1 MARKKETF
9 FLSKSI
15 LLCHLPSPGLLRK
28 LGSGDFPY
36 FLHGAYC
43 PNTENVLVFP
53 IFLLYIWLY
62 FIECPLGLHFKQFHK
77 SVEKTY

>member
-1 MARKKETF
+1 MENRRNGQKKIIFF

-36 FLHGAYC
+36 FLHGAYF

-53 IFLLYIWLY
+53 ILTVYMAV
-62 FIECPLGLHFKQFHK
+62 FH
-77 SVEKTY
+77 